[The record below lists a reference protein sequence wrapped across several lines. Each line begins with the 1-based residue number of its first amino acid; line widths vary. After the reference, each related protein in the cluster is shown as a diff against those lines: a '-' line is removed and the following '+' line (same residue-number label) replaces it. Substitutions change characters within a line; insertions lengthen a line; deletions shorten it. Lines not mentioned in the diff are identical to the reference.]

1 MPASRDTE
9 VTLHAF
15 AQARFIAV
23 KEAGDF
29 RVRCVALLPVR
40 DPRASFRELS
50 LRTARVKC
58 MRIHCELFAG
68 FPDWNTHG
76 TPTIFVPDLI
86 NLGAGTDLLTT
97 GRTQDEKQARSGK
110 ACRFDD
116 VFGI

>member
-29 RVRCVALLPVR
+29 RERCDAQPRCLVR

-58 MRIHCELFAG
+58 MRTYCELFAG
-68 FPDWNTHG
+68 FPDE
-76 TPTIFVPDLI
+76 ILKR
-86 NLGAGTDLLTT
+86 LA
-97 GRTQDEKQARSGK
+97 
-110 ACRFDD
+110 
-116 VFGI
+116 